1 MKAYLADWRSLVSD
15 EPGDWLFPA
24 RGGGHRA
31 ASNLGQEMSKVIYK
45 ATGLRMNAHLFRH
58 LAGMLYLAQN
68 PGDYETVRRL
78 LGHERTLP
86 PS

>member
-1 MKAYLADWRSLVSD
+1 
-15 EPGDWLFPA
+15 
-24 RGGGHRA
+24 
-31 ASNLGQEMSKVIYK
+31 MSKVIYK